1 MAVFGDFE
9 EHLARFCVFG
19 DGSKGHFQNDVLA
32 VRAVAIVSAPTTPDG
47 GLDVLSVFQVQER
60 PHLVVAFQN
69 DVAAAS
75 SIAPVRASL
84 GDATRSVE
92 MSTSRAALT
101 GSTENLDVINEVI
114 VRHAYRA

>member
-19 DGSKGHFQNDVLA
+19 DGSKGYFQNDVLT
-32 VRAVAIVSAPTTPDG
+32 VRTVAIVSAPTTPDG
-47 GLDVLSVFQVQER
+47 GLDVLSVFQMQER

-69 DVAAAS
+69 DVSAAS
-75 SIAPVRASL
+75 SIATVRATL
-84 GDATRSVE
+84 GDASRSVE
-92 MSTSRAALT
+92 MRTSRATLT
-101 GSTENLDVINEVI
+101 GSTENLDVVDEVI